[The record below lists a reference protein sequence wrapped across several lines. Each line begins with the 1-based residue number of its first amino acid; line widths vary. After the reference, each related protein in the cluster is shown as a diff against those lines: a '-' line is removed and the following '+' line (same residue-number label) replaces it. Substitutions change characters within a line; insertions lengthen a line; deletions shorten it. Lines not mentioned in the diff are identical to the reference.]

1 MTSNEQINAKIRDFG
16 KEAGNTEES
25 LYKFLTACA
34 IQEVNTGKTNLSDN
48 YQIVSVGDDFYCV
61 YKVPTDFVLSITF
74 HDKGD
79 PLIALSNAFNMNKE
93 RFIQK
98 LTDEAINDL
107 NSSMNASVLY
117 EANKNNQSI
126 TSISAKL
133 AYHYP
138 AFLVPTVLWLD
149 QEYIIDAQ
157 DEIKYSMINIMNNP
171 EKHLR
176 NLSSNMY
183 ISRLINSHDIEATI
197 QDYVDKIKSFFNFD
211 DRKIPTGIIQERI
224 YETNFVEE
232 LRKRGRNNIYEVEF
246 QFDDGNGIS
255 KKIGASLNQ
264 LVAIEVIKELTKPEN
279 LNKIQD
285 LNIKN
290 AVEQSAIKIDN
301 QFIPIMKLDKVNV
314 LQKQND
320 IPMLE
325 LCTYSANS
333 NDVNIQPD
341 VELTESLDSLKL
353 SDSNVTQKT
362 VNKKRKLK

>member
-1 MTSNEQINAKIRDFG
+1 MNSNEQINAKIRDFG

-34 IQEVNTGKTNLSDN
+34 IQEINTGKTNLSDN

-79 PLIALSNAFNMNKE
+79 PLITLSNAFSMNKE

-98 LTDEAINDL
+98 LTNEAINDL

-117 EANKNNQSI
+117 ESNHDNSSV
-126 TSISAKL
+126 TSIPAKL

-138 AFLVPTVLWLD
+138 TFLVPTVLWLD

-157 DEIKYSMINIMNNP
+157 DEIKYTMINIMNNP

-183 ISRLINSHDIEATI
+183 ISRLINSHDIETTI
-197 QDYVDKIKSFFNFD
+197 QDYVDKIESLSNFD

-224 YETNFVEE
+224 YETNFVEA
-232 LRKRGRNNIYEVEF
+232 LRKRSRNNIYEVEF
-246 QFDDGNGIS
+246 QLDDGNS
-255 KKIGASLNQ
+255 KKIGASVHQ

-285 LNIKN
+285 LNIKS
-290 AVEQSAIKIDN
+290 VLQQSAIKIDN

-325 LCTYSANS
+325 LCNCSIKS
-333 NDVNIQPD
+333 NDVNIQPE
-341 VELTESLDSLKL
+341 VELDKSI
-353 SDSNVTQKT
+353 DSNLTQKT
-362 VNKKRKLK
+362 ATKKIKLK

>member
-1 MTSNEQINAKIRDFG
+1 MNSNEQINAKIRDFG
-16 KEAGNTEES
+16 KESGDTEES

-34 IQEVNTGKTNLSDN
+34 IQEINTGETNLSDN

-61 YKVPTDFVLSITF
+61 YKVPTDSVLSITF
-74 HDKGD
+74 HDKMD

-98 LTDEAINDL
+98 LTNEAINDL

-117 EANKNNQSI
+117 ESNNNNQSI
-126 TSISAKL
+126 NSIPAKI

-138 AFLVPTVLWLD
+138 TFLVPTVLWLD

-183 ISRLINSHDIEATI
+183 LSSFINSHDIEATI
-197 QDYVDKIKSFFNFD
+197 QDYVEKIKSLSNFD

-224 YETNFVEE
+224 YETNFVEA
-232 LRKRGRNNIYEVEF
+232 LRKRSRNNIYEVEF
-246 QFDDGNGIS
+246 QLDDGNS
-255 KKIGASLNQ
+255 KKIGASVHQ

-285 LNIKN
+285 LNIKS
-290 AVEQSAIKIDN
+290 VLQQSAIKIDN
-301 QFIPIMKLDKVNV
+301 QFIPIVTLDKVNV
-314 LQKQND
+314 LQRQND
-320 IPMLE
+320 IPTLE

-333 NDVNIQPD
+333 NDVNMQLE
-341 VELTESLDSLKL
+341 VESNESI
-353 SDSNVTQKT
+353 DSNVTQKT
-362 VNKKRKLK
+362 VNKKIKFK

>member
-1 MTSNEQINAKIRDFG
+1 MNSNEQINAKIRDFG
-16 KEAGNTEES
+16 KESGDTEES

-34 IQEVNTGKTNLSDN
+34 IQKINTGETNLSDN

-61 YKVPTDFVLSITF
+61 YKVPTDSVLSITF
-74 HDKGD
+74 HDKFD

-98 LTDEAINDL
+98 LTNEAINDL

-117 EANKNNQSI
+117 ESNNNNQSI
-126 TSISAKL
+126 NSIPAKI

-138 AFLVPTVLWLD
+138 TFLVPTVLWLD

-183 ISRLINSHDIEATI
+183 LSNLINSHDIEATI
-197 QDYVDKIKSFFNFD
+197 QDYVEKIESLSNFD

-224 YETNFVEE
+224 YETNFVEA

-246 QFDDGNGIS
+246 QLDDGNS
-255 KKIGASLNQ
+255 KKIGASVHQ

-285 LNIKN
+285 LNIKS
-290 AVEQSAIKIDN
+290 VLQQSAIKIGN
-301 QFIPIMKLDKVNV
+301 QFIPIVKLDKINS
-314 LQKQND
+314 LQRQND
-320 IPMLE
+320 IPTLE
-325 LCTYSANS
+325 LCTCSIKL
-333 NDVNIQPD
+333 NDMNIQPE
-341 VELTESLDSLKL
+341 VESNESI
-353 SDSNVTQKT
+353 DSNVTQKT
-362 VNKKRKLK
+362 VNKKIKLK

>member
-1 MTSNEQINAKIRDFG
+1 MNSNEQINAKIRDFG

-34 IQEVNTGKTNLSDN
+34 IQEINTGKTNLSDN

-79 PLIALSNAFNMNKE
+79 PLITLSNAFSMNKE

-98 LTDEAINDL
+98 LTNEAINDL

-117 EANKNNQSI
+117 ESNHDNSSV
-126 TSISAKL
+126 TSIPAKL

-138 AFLVPTVLWLD
+138 TFLVPTVLWLD

-157 DEIKYSMINIMNNP
+157 DEIKYTMINIMNNP

-183 ISRLINSHDIEATI
+183 ISSLINSHDIEATI
-197 QDYVDKIKSFFNFD
+197 QDYADKIKSFFNFD

-246 QFDDGNGIS
+246 QLDDGIS

-264 LVAIEVIKELTKPEN
+264 LVAIEVIKELTKTEN

-314 LQKQND
+314 LQRKND
-320 IPMLE
+320 MPILE

-333 NDVNIQPD
+333 NDVNIQQE
-341 VELTESLDSLKL
+341 VKLNESI
-353 SDSNVTQKT
+353 DSNGTQT
-362 VNKKRKLK
+362 TINKKIKLR

>member
-1 MTSNEQINAKIRDFG
+1 MNSNEQINAKIRDFG
-16 KEAGNTEES
+16 KEAGDTEES

-34 IQEVNTGKTNLSDN
+34 IQEINTGKTNLSDN

-79 PLIALSNAFNMNKE
+79 PLIVLSNAFSMNKE

-98 LTDEAINDL
+98 LTNEAINDL

-117 EANKNNQSI
+117 ESNHDNSSV
-126 TSISAKL
+126 TSIPAKL

-138 AFLVPTVLWLD
+138 TFLVPTVLWLD

-157 DEIKYSMINIMNNP
+157 DEIKYTMINIMNNP

-183 ISRLINSHDIEATI
+183 ISSLINSHDIEATI

-224 YETNFVEE
+224 YETNFVEA
-232 LRKRGRNNIYEVEF
+232 LRKLGRNNIYEVEF
-246 QFDDGNGIS
+246 QLDDGIS
-255 KKIGASLNQ
+255 KKIGASINQ

-285 LNIKN
+285 LNIKS
-290 AVEQSAIKIDN
+290 ALEQSAIKIDN
-301 QFIPIMKLDKVNV
+301 QFMPIMKLDKVNV

-320 IPMLE
+320 MPTLE

-333 NDVNIQPD
+333 NNVNIQPE
-341 VELTESLDSLKL
+341 VEPNESIN
-353 SDSNVTQKT
+353 SNGMQTT
-362 VNKKRKLK
+362 MNKKRKLR

>member
-1 MTSNEQINAKIRDFG
+1 MNSNEQINAKIRDFG
-16 KEAGNTEES
+16 KEAGDTEES

-34 IQEVNTGKTNLSDN
+34 IQEINTGETNLSDN

-79 PLIALSNAFNMNKE
+79 PLIALSNAFSMNKE

-98 LTDEAINDL
+98 LTNEAINDL

-117 EANKNNQSI
+117 ESNHDNLSV
-126 TSISAKL
+126 TSIPAKL

-138 AFLVPTVLWLD
+138 TFLVPTVLWLD
-149 QEYIIDAQ
+149 QEYIIDAP
-157 DEIKYSMINIMNNP
+157 DEIKYTMINIMNNP

-183 ISRLINSHDIEATI
+183 ISSLINSHDIEATI
-197 QDYVDKIKSFFNFD
+197 QDYVDKIQSLSNTFD
-211 DRKIPTGIIQERI
+211 DRKIPTGVIQERI
-224 YETNFVEE
+224 YETNFVEG

-246 QFDDGNGIS
+246 QLDDGNGVS

-264 LVAIEVIKELTKPEN
+264 LVAIVVIKELTKSEN

-290 AVEQSAIKIDN
+290 AVEQSAIKMDN

-325 LCTYSANS
+325 LCAYSANS
-333 NDVNIQPD
+333 NDVNIQQE
-341 VELTESLDSLKL
+341 VELTESLDS
-353 SDSNVTQKT
+353 NVTQKI
-362 VNKKRKLK
+362 VNKKIKLR